1 MAQQRLGCLAA
12 IMDLHLRIDGDL
24 AGTIEI
30 ALHAI
35 ADGAGTIAHLDCRR
49 LSYEEVGGEAF
60 KASRHRSR
68 HALTQELL
76 DELQRLLPSG
86 PLATPSKLRCGVDV
100 TTFTLT
106 IGRGANAVEY
116 SWGVHLPAEW
126 ECLRAIVTLLV
137 TTAGVAAFVDLH
149 SDSAFRRP

>member
-1 MAQQRLGCLAA
+1 MYSAA

-106 IGRGANAVEY
+106 IGRGADACEY
-116 SWGVHLPAEW
+116 VWRARPPAAW
-126 ECLRAIVTLLV
+126 ACVRDIVRLLV
-137 TTAGVAAFVDLH
+137 GSVSAAAGAEILADL
-149 SDSAFRRP
+149 DQALVGW